1 MRVMLGLV
9 GLLVTLAFVS
19 LLVRQQMK
27 TTHSPTPTLQAPTSV
42 DLATQTDTAAIAAS
56 STAAQNSQ
64 QIEQQFKQAL
74 DQAVKTRP
82 MPDDTP

>member
-1 MRVMLGLV
+1 MRVMFGLV
-9 GLLVTLAFVS
+9 GLLITLAIAGV
-19 LLVRQQMK
+19 LVRQQMK
-27 TTHSPTPTLQAPTSV
+27 TTHSPTPTLQAPASA
-42 DLATQTDTAAIAAS
+42 DLTTQTDTAAVPAS

-74 DQAVKTRP
+74 DQAIQTRP